1 MCSTTDAQA
10 QRQRTGK
17 VGGRWDGSPITTTVS
32 GAHAVFC
39 GGPIANRMTDMKPA
53 TTRQP
58 GKTGHYKS
66 RLYVGKG
73 WCPSRA
79 HTKRDDAAKK
89 PNWPKP

>member
-1 MCSTTDAQA
+1 M
-10 QRQRTGK
+10 
-17 VGGRWDGSPITTTVS
+17 
-32 GAHAVFC
+32 
-39 GGPIANRMTDMKPA
+39 PA

-73 WCPSRA
+73 WYPSRA

-89 PNWPKP
+89 PNWPKPYGMRYSVRGASTVEPRLVGDTSKMLVALS